1 MSNINRNPFIYL
13 VPSSATDYNPYSLN
27 SNVSIVSSPPNI
39 NAVKNPIVWS
49 LQSSAITSTINYSE
63 LSINVDFLDSEGSY
77 FGFSGSSTFDYP
89 QFQLTANDT
98 PAILEYYSS
107 GTTPTRTQSEC
118 AECICSVLN
127 EDFNFRDRFFAIQ
140 SGTTVIIRS
149 IQPGSRYDM
158 NFFASS
164 SAITQN
170 YVLNSSDSNRGQELK
185 DYAVWCD
192 IYFGSDG
199 YYASASTIDRT
210 GSTYVS
216 SVEID
221 YNADNVYN
229 FDVSN
234 FVEPYLSTDLP
245 LISQTTLWR
254 DGSANNNV
262 YLVFGEKYD
271 EFDNNYRRR
280 FLVGQTEIAW
290 ANHSYMNRLVGGNLS
305 GYSFNLMTTSGDG
318 KVFLTSAPSTK
329 ETLTNQLE
337 YLGFLV
343 EGNGT
348 LSLCTAGYYEYWD
361 GTQFAYEKNN
371 NTAMDL
377 GGQWYAD
384 VSYGSLNFG
393 AGQTVR
399 RYTVG
404 LYSYNSEVP
413 GSTRY
418 LISDVR
424 TYEIQQDCPA
434 EYAKQILWLDNVW
447 ESFIFNAEIQEEV
460 DRDYEEF
467 RIALSFTP
475 TQQDILNQ
483 IINIE
488 LKKITTAKTRWIN
501 KEHFDWLLTMLK
513 SSDVRLYE
521 DGLFKSI
528 YITKFDY
535 KLDSIESLYKV
546 EIDYV
551 VSAGE
556 NQINNS

>member
-1 MSNINRNPFIYL
+1 
-13 VPSSATDYNPYSLN
+13 
-27 SNVSIVSSPPNI
+27 
-39 NAVKNPIVWS
+39 
-49 LQSSAITSTINYSE
+49 
-63 LSINVDFLDSEGSY
+63 
-77 FGFSGSSTFDYP
+77 
-89 QFQLTANDT
+89 
-98 PAILEYYSS
+98 
-107 GTTPTRTQSEC
+107 
-118 AECICSVLN
+118 
-127 EDFNFRDRFFAIQ
+127 
-140 SGTTVIIRS
+140 
-149 IQPGSRYDM
+149 
-158 NFFASS
+158 
-164 SAITQN
+164 
-170 YVLNSSDSNRGQELK
+170 
-185 DYAVWCD
+185 
-192 IYFGSDG
+192 
-199 YYASASTIDRT
+199 
-210 GSTYVS
+210 
-216 SVEID
+216 
-221 YNADNVYN
+221 
-229 FDVSN
+229 
-234 FVEPYLSTDLP
+234 
-245 LISQTTLWR
+245 
-254 DGSANNNV
+254 
-262 YLVFGEKYD
+262 
-271 EFDNNYRRR
+271 
-280 FLVGQTEIAW
+280 
-290 ANHSYMNRLVGGNLS
+290 
-305 GYSFNLMTTSGDG
+305 
-318 KVFLTSAPSTK
+318 
-329 ETLTNQLE
+329 
-337 YLGFLV
+337 LV

-447 ESFIFNAEIQEEV
+447 ETFIFNAEIQEEV